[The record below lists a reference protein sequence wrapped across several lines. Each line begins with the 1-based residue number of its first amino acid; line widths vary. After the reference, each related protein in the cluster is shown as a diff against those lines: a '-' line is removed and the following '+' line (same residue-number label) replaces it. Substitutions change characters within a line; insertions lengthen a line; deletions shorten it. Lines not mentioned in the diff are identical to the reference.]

1 MGQSRK
7 KGTGKDD
14 AKAKT
19 LKEERDENAG
29 KHGDFDATGRRA
41 ARSASLEPGALLA
54 WSKGTLC

>member
-7 KGTGKDD
+7 KGTGRGD

-19 LKEERDENAG
+19 LNEERDENAVEL
-29 KHGDFDATGRRA
+29 GDFDATCRRA